1 MRTHTLPAALVCA
14 LLVAASA
21 LVPSTAHAVYP
32 NPFKDGDRVAFQL
45 SMPKA
50 ATIKIQVF
58 DLLGRP
64 IRVLHDGEHP
74 EGNYDVWWDGLDE
87 SQSTVPPGVYLCVLF
102 SDGVAVKSVKVV
114 KIGFQ

>member
-1 MRTHTLPAALVCA
+1 MRTRTLSLAFVCA
-14 LLVAASA
+14 FLVAASA
-21 LVPSTAHAVYP
+21 LVPPTANAVYP
-32 NPFKDGDRVAFQL
+32 NPFRDGDRVLFQL

-50 ATIKIQVF
+50 AKIKIQIF

-74 EGNYDVWWDGLDE
+74 EGNYNIEWDGKDE
-87 SQSTVPPGVYLCVLF
+87 TLTNVIAGVYICVLF